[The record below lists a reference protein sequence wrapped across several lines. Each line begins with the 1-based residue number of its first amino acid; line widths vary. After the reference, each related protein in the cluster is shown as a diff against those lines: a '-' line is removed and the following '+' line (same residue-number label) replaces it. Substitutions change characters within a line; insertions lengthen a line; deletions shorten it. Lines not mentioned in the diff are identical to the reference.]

1 MIPLP
6 LSRFFL
12 YLPAAASALL
22 LAVGLLSCG
31 GTQSQVAVGSPQS
44 QPKALTPEEVSAY
57 LENPEKLFFLDV
69 REDEEIKE
77 LGSIAG
83 YVHIPIGQLESR
95 LNEIPKDKLIITA

>member
-1 MIPLP
+1 MKISVLART
-6 LSRFFL
+6 LGVL
-12 YLPAAASALL
+12 VLAAASVGTALQFT
-22 LAVGLLSCG
+22 SCG
-31 GTQSQVAVGSPQS
+31 GTNSQSTSATNAPA
-44 QPKALTPEEVSAY
+44 PKALTPEEVSAY

-69 REDEEIKE
+69 REEEEIKE